1 MGSPS
6 RNVQYH
12 PPRLSEDRLNL
23 PQPHSPS
30 LPTHCTA
37 PGNRECAR
45 TCWIG
50 VTGSGERCPIPT
62 SRRLAGRSTPR
73 WTRCARTMTCSPS
86 RMACSLS
93 RAAGRRFPRPVTSAN
108 LSEFVKALLARCGD
122 SAPEAAL
129 PDRLPEVLENL
140 RREEL
145 RRSAE
150 TATEE
155 TAGET
160 AQKIEERIEEC
171 EARLKE
177 IDRRYPEL
185 DDDVQAFDAS
195 QGKPHLQGILE
206 ALRGQASS
214 WRAAAET
221 RSSSLA
227 MLVTELRRVRSE
239 DAAKCAAELRGY
251 LDPRRQT
258 WDERNRLQAKR
269 TALQVELRRAHLS
282 ERAGKLMGV
291 RAPLQGVAS
300 GLRDVW
306 LDLRE
311 TGKRQDSA
319 RKALSRLHSL
329 AALEEALCRG
339 PGLQRAGAELARD
352 QSPCRHADRGTER
365 TVRQH

>member
-1 MGSPS
+1 
-6 RNVQYH
+6 
-12 PPRLSEDRLNL
+12 
-23 PQPHSPS
+23 
-30 LPTHCTA
+30 
-37 PGNRECAR
+37 
-45 TCWIG
+45 
-50 VTGSGERCPIPT
+50 
-62 SRRLAGRSTPR
+62 
-73 WTRCARTMTCSPS
+73 MTCSPS

-195 QGKPHLQGILE
+195 QGKPHLQGFWRHSAVRLLHGVQPRRRD
-206 ALRGQASS
+206 LRHSPCSS
-214 WRAAAET
+214 RSCGAFVPKTPRNAP
-221 RSSSLA
+221 RSSAATSTPA
-227 MLVTELRRVRSE
+227 GRHGMNVTACRRNVLRCRWNC
-239 DAAKCAAELRGY
+239 DA
-251 LDPRRQT
+251 PT
-258 WDERNRLQAKR
+258 
-269 TALQVELRRAHLS
+269 S
-282 ERAGKLMGV
+282 
-291 RAPLQGVAS
+291 P
-300 GLRDVW
+300 
-306 LDLRE
+306 
-311 TGKRQDSA
+311 SA
-319 RKALSRLHSL
+319 RGS
-329 AALEEALCRG
+329 
-339 PGLQRAGAELARD
+339 
-352 QSPCRHADRGTER
+352 
-365 TVRQH
+365 